1 MSAAARFVARA
12 DLTQMLRQ
20 REALLWVFVMPIV
33 FFYFIGTVTGG
44 FGPRGGTSARPDVL
58 LLDAPADGGPV
69 LDELI
74 GELEAQ
80 HFAIDREVTEEK
92 KAKAVRVLVIPGP
105 QRPGA
110 PSDQGAGAPV
120 SFSEA
125 VAAGQRQTL
134 TYVTRAEGSA
144 VQYEQLRIGR
154 AVYGVVA
161 DLAVLVTEGTPAE
174 ASTFRA
180 LGHAPRQV
188 SLVVESAGTRRRAP
202 SGFEQAIPGTL
213 VMFTMLVALTS
224 GGISLV
230 LERRLG
236 LLRRLA
242 ASPITRAS
250 LVAGKWA
257 ARLVLALI
265 QIAFAM
271 LAGTILFRM
280 DWGASLPMVCLLMVA
295 WAAFNASL
303 ALVLGSL
310 ARSEGQMVGFGIMSS
325 MALGALGGCWWPI
338 EIAPRWMQSFAML
351 LPTGWMMDALHR
363 LVSFGDGA
371 ATVLPHLAALVAG
384 TLLLTWAGT
393 KAFRYE

>member
-1 MSAAARFVARA
+1 VYASSFRARA
-12 DLTQMLRQ
+12 R
-20 REALLWVFVMPIV
+20 
-33 FFYFIGTVTGG
+33 
-44 FGPRGGTSARPDVL
+44 
-58 LLDAPADGGPV
+58 
-69 LDELI
+69 
-74 GELEAQ
+74 
-80 HFAIDREVTEEK
+80 
-92 KAKAVRVLVIPGP
+92 
-105 QRPGA
+105 
-110 PSDQGAGAPV
+110 
-120 SFSEA
+120 
-125 VAAGQRQTL
+125 
-134 TYVTRAEGSA
+134 
-144 VQYEQLRIGR
+144 
-154 AVYGVVA
+154 
-161 DLAVLVTEGTPAE
+161 
-174 ASTFRA
+174 
-180 LGHAPRQV
+180 APRRV

-242 ASPITRAS
+242 ASPISRAS
-250 LVAGKWA
+250 LVGGKWA

-271 LAGTILFRM
+271 LAGTVLFRM

-310 ARSEGQMVGFGIMSS
+310 ARSEGQMVGIGIMSS

-363 LVSFGDGA
+363 LVSFGDAA
-371 ATVLPHLAALVAG
+371 ATVQPHLAALTAS